1 MAPSMASDRAGV
13 CLRKKAFAPYVLSSD
28 TLARQVYVKVYD
40 GNNVTDQ
47 PEFREVEQRPMKL
60 SNLLETRDDTL
71 QFKVD
76 LDRYAD
82 RFFPGLAR
90 TTANVGWTFCEK
102 ETYTNSNVRISG
114 AGWRFPSHFDGGDQ
128 VILHHLGVKRWT
140 IEGQDVE
147 CEPGDVLFIP
157 AGVWHSARNW
167 DEGACMISNAQ
178 FDTEA
183 TPVLTQAF
191 RVNYKHRYEA
201 GWARC
206 DDLHVVDA
214 DAGAG

>member
-1 MAPSMASDRAGV
+1 MAADRAKV
-13 CLRKKAFAPYVLSSD
+13 CLQKKAFAPYALPSE
-28 TLARQVYVKVYD
+28 TLDRQFYVKVYS
-40 GNNVTDQ
+40 GNNLTDQ
-47 PEFREVEQRPMKL
+47 PEFREVQQRPMKL
-60 SNLLETRDDTL
+60 SSLLATRDNML

-90 TTANVGWTFCEK
+90 TTANVGCAFCK
-102 ETYTNSNVRISG
+102 KDAYTNLNVRISG
-114 AGWRFPSHFDGGDQ
+114 AGWRFPSHFDAGDQ

-140 IEGQDVE
+140 IEGQDYE

-157 AGVWHSARNW
+157 VGVWHSATNW

-183 TPVLTQAF
+183 TPELAQRF
-191 RVNYKHRYEA
+191 SELYKHRFQIKS
-201 GWARC
+201 
-206 DDLHVVDA
+206 DDLRVVDE
-214 DAGAG
+214 DAVCGDEA